1 MQKSG
6 IILVTSGVL
15 IVVGLVLVVI
25 GNQIILEGV
34 NQENEGVN
42 FNQNLLVSNNFEP
55 QETPTAVFAVQIM
68 DFKENIFVVKIID
81 PNGNEIISE
90 TINEE
95 SFERKFDTTYSG
107 DYQLIVESTSNE
119 TIQVFGAIGPVPDAG
134 KKSLGFISIY
144 VLIVGMIGLV
154 LAGIYSIKNRR
165 KSI

>member
-15 IVVGLVLVVI
+15 IVIGLLLVVV

-34 NQENEGVN
+34 NQENEGIN
-42 FNQNLLVSNNFEP
+42 FNQNLLVSNNFDP

-68 DFKENIFVVKIID
+68 DFKDNIFTVKIID

-95 SFERKFDTTYSG
+95 SFEMK
-107 DYQLIVESTSNE
+107 I
-119 TIQVFGAIGPVPDAG
+119 
-134 KKSLGFISIY
+134 
-144 VLIVGMIGLV
+144 
-154 LAGIYSIKNRR
+154 
-165 KSI
+165 

>member
-15 IVVGLVLVVI
+15 IVVGLVLVVL

-42 FNQNLLVSNNFEP
+42 KSQNLLVSNNFNP
-55 QETPTAVFAVQIM
+55 QDTPTAVFAVQII
-68 DFKENIFVVKIID
+68 DFKENIFTVKIID

-90 TINEE
+90 MINED
-95 SFERKFDTTYSG
+95 SFEKKFDTTYSG

-119 TIQVFGAIGPVPDAG
+119 TIQVFGAMGPVPDSG
-134 KKSLGFISIY
+134 KRTLGFISIY
-144 VLIVGMIGLV
+144 ILIVGMVGLV
-154 LAGIYSIKNRR
+154 LVGIYSIKNRR